1 MSNNLTPEASHVG
14 RQRLLVIEAIV
25 QATADPSSPTY
36 TQTRFVPRENGFMV
50 MMNLPKAK
58 MIYDVVGNLGLDDG
72 LLIINS
78 HELEFEEPS

>member
-1 MSNNLTPEASHVG
+1 
-14 RQRLLVIEAIV
+14 
-25 QATADPSSPTY
+25 
-36 TQTRFVPRENGFMV
+36 MV